1 MCCFVQVGLLVGRS
15 GNNGRD
21 TVLLWLPTPHVSV
34 YIAVKHL
41 QVAVQVPSDTLNA

>member
-1 MCCFVQVGLLVGRS
+1 MGCFAQIGLLVGRS

-34 YIAVKHL
+34 HNAVKHL
-41 QVAVQVPSDTLNA
+41 QFAVQAPSVT